1 MKILLLGSLVSP
13 EEMEKL
19 NNGSRQKASVAP
31 SNYETMLVKGLQE
44 NGAQVEA
51 LSIPAVAAYP
61 NSIFKTIPAK
71 QETLQCGVTV
81 QWLPFVNIQLLK
93 QWTIRRNTR
102 KYIRKWLKENKNEP
116 DKVVLMYSI
125 YPPYSG
131 PTIRLCRKY
140 GCHLSTVIAD
150 LPEYMYTWNGLK
162 GLKGMYANHI
172 KNNMLAM
179 QSQCDS
185 YVLFT
190 RKMAA
195 RMGIEH
201 KPYMVS
207 EGFSDVSI
215 YDNIPDAGKQEK
227 KNLIYAGNLSKLYG
241 IRELVDSFM
250 LVQGDY
256 ELHFYGSGPDV
267 PYIEQCAETDSRIKY
282 FGRVSRDEIL
292 AALKKAHLIVINKP
306 TSDDYSNYSFSS
318 KILECMAS
326 GTPVLT
332 TRVGGMPE
340 EYYPYFYFIDDETPT
355 GIASAMKNA
364 LALSDTERAEMGRQ
378 AQSFAK
384 DKKNYSFM
392 AKQILDFLSANLVS
406 EKELT

>member
-19 NNGSRQKASVAP
+19 NNNSTQKASVAP

-71 QETLQCGVTV
+71 QETLQCGVRI
-81 QWLPFVNIQLLK
+81 QWLPFINIQLLK
-93 QWTIRRNTR
+93 QWTIRKNTS
-102 KYIRKWLKENKNEP
+102 KYIRQWLKENKSEP
-116 DKVVLMYSI
+116 NKVVLMYSI

-140 GCHLSTVIAD
+140 DCHLSAVIAD
-150 LPEYMYTWNGLK
+150 LPEYMYTWSGASGLK
-162 GLKGMYANHI
+162 GIYANHI
-172 KNNMLAM
+172 KNDMLAM
-179 QSQCDS
+179 QNQCDS

-190 RKMAA
+190 EKMAA
-195 RMGIEH
+195 RMRIEN

-215 YDNIPDAGKQEK
+215 YENIIDTK
-227 KNLIYAGNLSKLYG
+227 KYETKNIIYAGNLSKLYG
-241 IRELVDSFM
+241 VRELVDGFM
-250 LVQGDY
+250 QLQGDY

-267 PYIEQCAETDSRIKY
+267 PYIEQQVKTDSRIKY
-282 FGRVSRDEIL
+282 FGRVSRTETL
-292 AALKKAHLIVINKP
+292 TALKKSHLIVINKP
-306 TSDDYSNYSFSS
+306 TADDYSNYSFSS

-332 TRVGGMPE
+332 TRVGGMPT
-340 EYYPYFYFIDDETPT
+340 EYYDYFFFIDDETPA
-355 GIASAMKNA
+355 GIAKAITDA
-364 LALSDTERAEMGRQ
+364 FTLSEEERTQLGQTAKKFA
-378 AQSFAK
+378 AQQ
-384 DKKNYSFM
+384 KNYKAMTKKILHFLVT
-392 AKQILDFLSANLVS
+392 KQNR
-406 EKELT
+406 